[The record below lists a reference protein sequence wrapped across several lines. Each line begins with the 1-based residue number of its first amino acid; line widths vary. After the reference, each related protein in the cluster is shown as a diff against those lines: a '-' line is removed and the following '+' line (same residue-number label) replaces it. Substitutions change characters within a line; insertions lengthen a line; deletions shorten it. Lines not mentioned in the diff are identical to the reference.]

1 MRAASIKRAIDFHIM
16 CSYIGWTPRAFDWKA
31 TILDWEESMVNR
43 DPGDETNADPG
54 RLHRKIRDKNLE
66 DPEFAAEYKRVRDRL
81 DRLEPID
88 ETPGDRVIPI
98 ARVEIDLP
106 YGEPY
111 DWNELNTQEREN
123 VVEWQHQ
130 VKRWKGRI
138 LARRL
143 A

>member
-1 MRAASIKRAIDFHIM
+1 MREQPDLSKWRQVLHL
-16 CSYIGWTPRAFDWKA
+16 T
-31 TILDWEESMVNR
+31 
-43 DPGDETNADPG
+43 DPPS
-54 RLHRKIRDKNLE
+54 
-66 DPEFAAEYKRVRDRL
+66 
-81 DRLEPID
+81 
-88 ETPGDRVIPI
+88 IPI
-98 ARVEIDLP
+98 ARVEIELP